1 METGKTGKPALPAG
15 RYFKYAIGE
24 IVLVVIGILIALQI
38 NSWNEQRKQNTAEK
52 EFIQGIKNDL
62 LQDKQFIDLV
72 LNRITPKIKA
82 YNTLN
87 NDSLILSSDK
97 TKIDSLLQIYLNLGQ
112 RTFYPI
118 SGSYQA
124 AISGNEIN
132 TYNNKQLI
140 QPIIKLYNSTYER
153 LIDNG
158 KILDD
163 RWSYLSKIYIHARRT
178 GQYEVMDAIKF
189 TTILDDFYF
198 HFIQLEWYQNV
209 LVKANIEI
217 DGLLQN
223 IDKTQ

>member
-1 METGKTGKPALPAG
+1 MIKFFRHIRKNLLMENKTSK
-15 RYFKYAIGE
+15 YFKYAIGE

-38 NSWNEQRKQNTAEK
+38 NNWNEQRKQNTAEK

-62 LQDKQFIDLV
+62 IQDKQFINMV
-72 LNRITPKIKA
+72 LNRITPKEKA
-82 YNTLN
+82 YNALK
-87 NDSLILSSDK
+87 NDSLNLSQDK
-97 TKIDSLLQIYLNLGQ
+97 TKIDSLLIIYLNLGQ

-132 TYNNKQLI
+132 RYNNKQLI

-163 RWSYLSKIYIHARRT
+163 RWSYISKIYIHERRT
-178 GQYEVMDAIKF
+178 GQFDEMDTNKF
-189 TTILDDFYF
+189 TVKK
-198 HFIQLEWYQNV
+198 FI
-209 LVKANIEI
+209 
-217 DGLLQN
+217 
-223 IDKTQ
+223 